1 VIVASLVPERVSL
14 TLYRKHRPKG
24 FGELVGQPA
33 VVTGLKAAV
42 KNSRVA
48 HAYLFAGP
56 RGTGKTSA
64 ARILAKCLNCQHG
77 GPRPDPC
84 GECDAC
90 VAIAAG
96 TAFDVVEIDA
106 ASNRGINEI
115 RELRERVKFAPSQF
129 RTKVYIVDEVH
140 MLTPEAFNALLKT
153 LEEPPENV
161 VFVLATTE
169 PNKVPQT
176 ILSRCQRYEFRRVQ
190 PHDIERRLE
199 EVASAEHIAVA
210 PGTLRRIAFLADG
223 ALRDA
228 LVLLE
233 QARGFAG
240 NGAIDNA
247 VLDAAFGAP
256 MYDLVEKAAAA
267 VAAADARAVLETIAS
282 AIDRG
287 TDPAWLAKELLRW
300 FRLALLAQVSPE
312 VLSAEVS
319 PEAAQRITAKA
330 SGLPRSRIL
339 ATLRSLSETISQ
351 RYSAQPRI
359 DLELALLR
367 VVLPS
372 DELTLQALSDRLRAL
387 EERAGGGPNGGSPA
401 PKMMPETVPSRRP
414 KKTADSRAHAQAQ
427 GMQPASDPPAADG
440 VNTNEALTRAKL
452 HALWPQVKSAVKERS
467 KPCFGQLEHAVIV
480 EANAQ
485 LVTLGVG
492 SRFNRDML
500 AEPAMASVVA
510 ASIAELCGARPAVEC
525 IVVPELGA
533 KQPRPPEPSAF
544 ALAESVLGADLI

>member
-1 VIVASLVPERVSL
+1 VASFVPERLSL

-24 FGELVGQPA
+24 FDELVGQPA

-42 KNSRVA
+42 QNSRVA

-56 RGTGKTSA
+56 RGTGKTSV
-64 ARILAKCLNCQHG
+64 ARILAKCLNCMRS

-90 VAIAAG
+90 LAIAAG

-140 MLTPEAFNALLKT
+140 MLTAEAFNALLKT
-153 LEEPPENV
+153 LEEPPPNV

-169 PNKVPQT
+169 SNKVPQT

-190 PHDIERRLE
+190 PADIERRLA
-199 EVASAEHIAVA
+199 EVAKDEGIAVA
-210 PGTLRRIAFLADG
+210 PGTLQRIAFLADG

-240 NGAIDNA
+240 NGKIDHA

-256 MYDLVEKAAAA
+256 IYDLVEQAAQA
-267 VAAADARAVLETIAS
+267 VAAADARAVLEAVAA

-287 TDPAWLAKELLRW
+287 TDPAWLMKELLRW
-300 FRLALLAQVSPE
+300 FRLALLAQVSPQVLATE
-312 VLSAEVS
+312 VP
-319 PEAAQRITAKA
+319 PEAGQRILAHA
-330 SGLPRSRIL
+330 AGLPRTRIL
-339 ATLRSLSETISQ
+339 ATLRSLSEAISQ

-372 DELTLQALSDRLRAL
+372 DELSLQALSDRLRTL
-387 EERAGGGPNGGSPA
+387 EERTGSQNGSSSV
-401 PKMMPETVPSRRP
+401 PETP
-414 KKTADSRAHAQAQ
+414 T
-427 GMQPASDPPAADG
+427 GTPPARRTRKAVGAGSQTDSAALRAVAQNG
-440 VNTNEALTRAKL
+440 EAESVELLTRAKL
-452 HALWPQVKSAVKERS
+452 HALWPQVKSAVKDRS
-467 KPCFGQLEHAVIV
+467 KPCYGHLEHAVIV
-480 EANAQ
+480 DASAQ
-485 LVTLGVG
+485 TVTLGLV
-492 SRFNRDML
+492 SPFNRDLL
-500 AEPAMASVVA
+500 AEPAMARVISS
-510 ASIAELCGARPAVEC
+510 SIAELCGAEPTIEC
-525 IVVPELGA
+525 VVVPELAAA
-533 KQPRPPEPSAF
+533 KQQREASPSAF